1 MSKCMETAR
10 KELKEKWAEHGLSKD
25 FAQELLQLIEDVGLD
40 DKDGVLVRVVTLKRT
55 KKAAKKDQDKDQKA
69 EPQKEQ
75 EGEEQDGPSKEDLEQ
90 LCEEQSK
97 QLVRLF
103 LINGKLSEENKE
115 LHKRLAKL
123 EQK

>member
-1 MSKCMETAR
+1 MSNCTETAM
-10 KELKEKWAEHGLSKD
+10 KEIKEKWDKQGLSKD

-55 KKAAKKDQDKDQKA
+55 KKAAKNDQDKDQKA
-69 EPQKEQ
+69 EPQKE
-75 EGEEQDGPSKEDLEQ
+75 EDQDSPSKEDLEQ

-97 QLVRLF
+97 QLIRMF
-103 LINGKLSEENKE
+103 LLNSKLSEENEK
-115 LHKRLAKL
+115 LRKRLAKL